1 MKDRVSD
8 PDIFGLLD
16 LDPYLITGPDTDQ
29 ECKKIVCYQK
39 VSVPRKKKKHKIW
52 KFETFVCFFMSNRTS
67 IEGCHSY
74 LGILLLRSKV
84 L

>member
-39 VSVPRKKKKHKIW
+39 VSVPRKKKRNIKYGNSKHLYAFLCQI
-52 KFETFVCFFMSNRTS
+52 
-67 IEGCHSY
+67 G
-74 LGILLLRSKV
+74 LL
-84 L
+84 